1 MVGKSERAE
10 RVAMQRTWSAA
21 PAAHAVPAGSTVLR
35 RKPRGRPRPSSV
47 ASPRADRATP
57 ASAVP
62 EPVDG
67 ASAVPEAVE
76 AASPLPDAPT
86 GGASNRVA
94 PGGTTR
100 RVSPT
105 LREPHNPAGAGFLR
119 ACLLLLVRER
129 TGHGYE
135 LLSRLQ
141 RFGFDAA
148 DSGWLYRTLR
158 RLEVDGLVSSSWETS
173 GAGPAR
179 RIYQLTPRGEAS
191 LRYAADALRA
201 EMHASQSFLDRY
213 RRITQGGTRSSP
225 PRPELLPDRAF

>member
-10 RVAMQRTWSAA
+10 RVAMQRSWSAA
-21 PAAHAVPAGSTVLR
+21 PAIQSMSAGSPALR
-35 RKPRGRPRPSSV
+35 RKPRSGVGPSSV
-47 ASPRADRATP
+47 TSSHRD
-57 ASAVP
+57 
-62 EPVDG
+62 
-67 ASAVPEAVE
+67 
-76 AASPLPDAPT
+76 
-86 GGASNRVA
+86 RVA
-94 PGGTTR
+94 
-100 RVSPT
+100 SSD
-105 LREPHNPAGAGFLR
+105 REPRTSSGAGFLR

-179 RIYQLTPRGEAS
+179 RVYELTAQGEAS
-191 LRYAADALRA
+191 LRNAADALRA
-201 EMHASQSFLDRY
+201 EVHASQSFLDRY
-213 RRITQGGTRSSP
+213 RRVTQEGARRSL